1 MKIVPSGNKV
11 LILPLKKEEEKINGI
26 IHAESTYANLGH
38 GKVVE
43 VSPQLS
49 HLYPVGSTVL
59 YNAKAGIGQHYEGA
73 LHLWL
78 FHRDVDGDI
87 WGTVTENE

>member
-1 MKIVPSGNKV
+1 MTRISPLGNKV
-11 LILPLKKEEEKINGI
+11 LVLPLERKEEIHNGI
-26 IHAESTYANLGH
+26 IHAESTYANLAH

-49 HLYPVGSTVL
+49 HLYQVGDTVL
-59 YNAKAGIGQHYEGA
+59 YNSKAGIGQHYQGA
-73 LHLWL
+73 FHLWL

-87 WGTVTENE
+87 WGTVTE

>member
-1 MKIVPSGNKV
+1 MNKIVPIGNKV
-11 LILPLKKEEEKINGI
+11 LVLPLEKKEEIHNGI
-26 IHAESTYANLGH
+26 IHTAVSYADLGH

-43 VSPQLS
+43 VSPQLA
-49 HLYPVGSTVL
+49 HLYQVGDTVL
-59 YNAKAGIGQHYEGA
+59 YNGKAGIGQHYKGK

-87 WGTVTENE
+87 WGTVTE